1 MFGLSKGRISISVQ
15 KTSYTAGD
23 IISGNVVLTLKA
35 PVKAREVSIS
45 LIGEQ
50 WVVSR
55 YEQSSRG
62 ISLEGIGRAKSTS
75 ASKQKMRIY
84 DFKQLLD
91 SEREYTDEREYRFEI
106 KIPAD
111 VTRMPGREGEA
122 RRASK
127 IGQAVAAMTN
137 LTRSSPIK
145 WYLLAKLDIP
155 RGLDI
160 SKKIEIA
167 IG

>member
-1 MFGLSKGRISISVQ
+1 MFGLSKGRITISIQ
-15 KTSYTAGD
+15 KTNYAPGD
-23 IISGNVVLTLKA
+23 VISGNVALTLKK
-35 PVKAREVSIS
+35 PVNAREVSIS
-45 LIGEQ
+45 LVGEQ

-55 YEQSSRG
+55 HEESSRG
-62 ISLEGIGRAKSTS
+62 ISLEAIEWDRSTS
-75 ASKQKMRIY
+75 TSKQKKRIY
-84 DFKQLLD
+84 DFKQQLD
-91 SEREYTDEREYRFEI
+91 SEKEYSEAREYRFEI

-111 VTRMPGREGEA
+111 IPQMPKPEGEV
-122 RRASK
+122 RRRSK
-127 IGQAVAAMTN
+127 VAQAIAAVTS

-160 SKKIEIA
+160 SKKVEIT

>member
-15 KTSYTAGD
+15 KTSYAPGD
-23 IISGNVVLTLKA
+23 VISGSVVLTLKA

-62 ISLEGIGRAKSTS
+62 ISLEGIGRSRSTS
-75 ASKQKMRIY
+75 ATKQKKRIY
-84 DFKQLLD
+84 DFKQSLD
-91 SEREYTDEREYRFEI
+91 SEKEYTDEREYRFEI

-111 VTRMPGREGEA
+111 IPHMPGSEGEV

-127 IGQAVAAMTN
+127 IAQAVATVTDF
-137 LTRSSPIK
+137 TRSSPIR

-160 SKKIEIA
+160 SKKVEIA

>member
-1 MFGLSKGRISISVQ
+1 MFGRKGKIDIAIQ
-15 KTSYTAGD
+15 KFNYAPGD
-23 IISGNVVLTLKA
+23 TVSGNVVLELKA

-55 YEQSSRG
+55 HEESSRG
-62 ISLEGIGRAKSTS
+62 ISLGGIGGRHSKSTS
-75 ASKQKMRIY
+75 KQKVRVY

-91 SEREYTDEREYRFEI
+91 SEKEYADEREYRFEI

-111 VTRMPGREGEA
+111 IPQIPKPEGEV

-127 IGQAVAAMTN
+127 IAQAVAAVTN
-137 LTRSSPIK
+137 LTRPSPIK

-160 SKKIEIA
+160 SKKVEIT

>member
-1 MFGLSKGRISISVQ
+1 MFGSKGKIDITVQ
-15 KTSYTAGD
+15 KTNYAPAD
-23 IISGNVVLTLKA
+23 LISGNVVLGLKA
-35 PVKAREVSIS
+35 PVKAREVSVS

-55 YEQSSRG
+55 HEESSRG
-62 ISLEGIGRAKSTS
+62 ISLGGIGGGKSMSTS
-75 ASKQKMRIY
+75 RQKERVY

-91 SEREYTDEREYRFEI
+91 GEREYTGEREYRFEI

-111 VTRMPGREGEA
+111 IPQMPKPEGDI

-127 IGQAVAAMTN
+127 ISQAVAAVTD

-160 SKKIEIA
+160 SKKLEIT

>member
-1 MFGLSKGRISISVQ
+1 MFGLSKGRVSISVQ
-15 KTSYTAGD
+15 KTSYAPGD
-23 IISGNVVLTLKA
+23 VISGSVVLILKA
-35 PVKAREVSIS
+35 PVKARGVSIS
-45 LIGEQ
+45 LIAEQ

-62 ISLEGIGRAKSTS
+62 ISLEGTGRAKSTS
-75 ASKQKMRIY
+75 ASKQKRRIY

-91 SEREYTDEREYRFEI
+91 SETEYTDEREYRFEI

-111 VTRMPGREGEA
+111 IPRMPGREGEA

-127 IGQAVAAMTN
+127 MGQAVAAMTN

-145 WYLLAKLDIP
+145 WYLLAKLDIL

-160 SKKIEIA
+160 SRKVEIT

>member
-1 MFGLSKGRISISVQ
+1 MFGVSKGRISISVR
-15 KTSYTAGD
+15 KTSYAPGD
-23 IISGNVVLTLKA
+23 IVSGNVVLTLKA

-55 YEQSSRG
+55 YEESSRG

-75 ASKQKMRIY
+75 TSKQKKRIY

-91 SEREYTDEREYRFEI
+91 GEKEYADEREYRFEI

-111 VTRMPGREGEA
+111 MPHMPGREGEA

-127 IGQAVAAMTN
+127 IGQAVAAMTS
-137 LTRSSPIK
+137 LTRPSPIK

-160 SKKIEIA
+160 SKKVEIT

>member
-15 KTSYTAGD
+15 KTSYAPGD
-23 IISGNVVLTLKA
+23 TVCGNVVLTLKA

-45 LIGEQ
+45 LIAEQ

-55 YEQSSRG
+55 HEQSSFG
-62 ISLEGIGRAKSTS
+62 ISGGGIGGGHSKSS
-75 ASKQKMRIY
+75 FKQKVRVY
-84 DFKQLLD
+84 DFKRPLD
-91 SEREYTDEREYRFEI
+91 GEKEYTEGREYRFEI

-111 VTRMPGREGEA
+111 VARMPEPEGEV

-127 IGQAVAAMTN
+127 IAQAVN
-137 LTRSSPIK
+137 LMLEDRSSPIK

-155 RGLDI
+155 RGRDI
-160 SKKIEIA
+160 SKKLEIT

>member
-1 MFGLSKGRISISVQ
+1 MFGSKGKIDITIQ
-15 KTSYTAGD
+15 KTNYAPAD
-23 IISGNVVLTLKA
+23 LISGNVVLGLRA

-55 YEQSSRG
+55 YEESSRG
-62 ISLEGIGRAKSTS
+62 ISLGGIGGGKSTS
-75 ASKQKMRIY
+75 TNKQKKRIY

-91 SEREYTDEREYRFEI
+91 GEREYTGEREYRFEI
-106 KIPAD
+106 KIPLD
-111 VTRMPGREGEA
+111 IPQMPKPEGETG
-122 RRASK
+122 RASK
-127 IGQAVAAMTN
+127 IAQAVAAVTD

-160 SKKIEIA
+160 SKKLEIT

>member
-1 MFGLSKGRISISVQ
+1 MFGSKGKIDIAIQ
-15 KTSYTAGD
+15 KTNYAPGD
-23 IISGNVVLTLKA
+23 TISGNVALALKK
-35 PVKAREVSIS
+35 PVQAREVSIS

-50 WVVSR
+50 LIASR
-55 YEQSSRG
+55 HEEKG
-62 ISLEGIGRAKSTS
+62 WEISLDVTISSGSGTSTS
-75 ASKQKMRIY
+75 KQRMRIY
-84 DFKQLLD
+84 DFKLPLD
-91 SEREYTDEREYRFEI
+91 GEREYSEGREYRFEI

-111 VTRMPGREGEA
+111 IPQMPQPEGKPGQGPKVA
-122 RRASK
+122 
-127 IGQAVAAMTN
+127 QAVAAVTS

-160 SKKIEIA
+160 SKRVEVT